1 VTLLRDPGEGKVPET
16 VVPQLPWIHAMR
28 QQALH
33 FVRAV
38 RGEAVPLSETA
49 EGLKDLQVA
58 RDYIRM
64 LRQ

>member
-1 VTLLRDPGEGKVPET
+1 MPET